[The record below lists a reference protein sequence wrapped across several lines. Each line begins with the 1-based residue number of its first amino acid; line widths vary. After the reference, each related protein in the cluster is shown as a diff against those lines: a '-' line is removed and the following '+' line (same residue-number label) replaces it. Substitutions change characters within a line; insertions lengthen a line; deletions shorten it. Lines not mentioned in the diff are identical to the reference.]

1 MQAFSKYG
9 KVESIKMPK
18 GSGGVFKGF
27 AYITYS
33 NAEEAIRAFAE
44 MDNKIV
50 LVFLNI
56 FLIFREDIFI
66 FDLHI
71 KKTKTFQLQPRLFK
85 KKVHLK
91 PKRKLI

>member
-1 MQAFSKYG
+1 
-9 KVESIKMPK
+9 MPK

-50 LVFLNI
+50 LG
-56 FLIFREDIFI
+56 RY
-66 FDLHI
+66 LHI
-71 KKTKTFQLQPRLFK
+71 RPAYKEDKDISVTT
-85 KKVHLK
+85 
-91 PKRKLI
+91 